1 MIPNRPAHRPA
12 TLSLAAL
19 TVSIPAFYL
28 ILTGTT
34 VQWRAAGSLMYGL
47 VALLMAVDLRNRRGT
62 LQQLGE
68 RWQASW
74 LDTLIFWGAIA
85 SAWPSG
91 TSWSLLEWLLR
102 LGYCAAV
109 FIRLSMLTAVR
120 LAKANLLQLLAI
132 AAMLLAIAGAGFFWL
147 EPRVQT
153 YADGLW
159 LAFITGATVGYGDI
173 VPSTPASRI
182 FAVFIV
188 LLGYAIF
195 SVVTASIAALFVG
208 EDEKRLERDLHAD
221 IRALRGEIHVLRGEL
236 HRALAHDRAHD
247 GTPQDHA
254 PGSGPAAGT
263 PPRD

>member
-1 MIPNRPAHRPA
+1 MIPNRPAHPPA
-12 TLSLAAL
+12 TLSLVAL

-28 ILTGTT
+28 ILTGSTA
-34 VQWRAAGSLMYGL
+34 QWRAAGSLMYGL
-47 VALLMAVDLRNRRGT
+47 VALLMVMDLRNRRGAMS
-62 LQQLGE
+62 LGD
-68 RWQASW
+68 RWRASW

-102 LGYCAAV
+102 LGYCTAV

-132 AAMLLAIAGAGFFWL
+132 AAMLLAIAGAGFVWL

-236 HRALAHDRAHD
+236 HRALTHGRVHD
-247 GTPQDHA
+247 GTPQDQA
-254 PGSGPAAGT
+254 PESSPAAGT